1 MRDCSACGAH
11 KTKRE
16 YSKTQWRK
24 DNSRCKTCVERGFHH
39 TPDDDE
45 DSDGDGDSEDD
56 FIYDDED
63 SDDDETPSPPDTPA
77 LGEGALALAAGAGDL
92 PQCQSILRRQLS
104 FALVAAVTSLVERGG
119 GVKRYREQTPFHG

>member
-1 MRDCSACGAH
+1 MPRDCSACGAH
-11 KTKRE
+11 KTKQE

-24 DNSRCKTCVERGFHH
+24 DNSRCKTCVETGFHH

-45 DSDGDGDSEDD
+45 DSEDD
-56 FIYDDED
+56 YIYDED
-63 SDDDETPSPPDTPA
+63 SDDDETPSPLDTLA

-119 GVKRYREQTPFHG
+119 VKMYMEQTPFHV